1 MLTALD
7 DLSFDRKEV
16 DFSDAAVQLKTLGDA
31 EARQRQSLPE
41 YRERTSLE
49 KIPLLAIDLEPHELG
64 QRQGSGVWSLNHGP
78 LDQFASEFLEL
89 GVSLGKGLP
98 GRPRGID
105 PLTFLL
111 HNVSLFLWITQDREN
126 AGFKYL
132 YLLNKPLAN
141 NQSIKIRQIVSLIK
155 AVELYARYVALSLT
169 TGRQGYEPQD
179 RPAPPWQVVDEA
191 KFQPGLQEYP
201 KWVHQPDGRHRI
213 VSAREE
219 EAALFTADWITKG
232 IVTGPVDTNDVKK
245 EGAAAKFG
253 VEPTT
258 VDSRTSP
265 GERTGYVELL
275 REILPK
281 KNDMTIE
288 GWANLHGFARTTVY
302 TWKKL
307 RLAGSSLEGR
317 LSTTKCE
324 EIEKAI
330 RSDAE
335 ELGLPTRTCSY

>member
-7 DLSFDRKEV
+7 DLSFDRTAV

-49 KIPLLAIDLEPHELG
+49 KIPLLAIDLEHRELG
-64 QRQGSGVWSLNHGP
+64 RRQGSGIWSLNHGP
-78 LDQFASEFLEL
+78 LDQFASEFMEL
-89 GVSLGKGLP
+89 GANLGKGLP

-111 HNVSLFLWITQDREN
+111 HNVSLFLWETQDREN
-126 AGFKYL
+126 AGFRYL
-132 YLLNKPLAN
+132 YLLKKPLAN

-155 AVELYARYVALSLT
+155 AVELYSRYVALSLT
-169 TGRQGYEPQD
+169 TGRQGSEPQD
-179 RPAPPWQVVDEA
+179 SPAPPWQVVDEA
-191 KFQPGLQEYP
+191 KFQPGFQEYP

-213 VSAREE
+213 VSTREE

-232 IVTGPVDTNDVKK
+232 IVTGPVDTRDVKM
-245 EGAAAKFG
+245 EGEAAKFG
-253 VEPTT
+253 VEPMT
-258 VDSRTSP
+258 VDSRTAPS
-265 GERTGYVELL
+265 ERAGYVELL
-275 REILPK
+275 RQILPK

-288 GWANLHGFARTTVY
+288 GWADLHGFARTTVY

-307 RLAGSSLEGR
+307 RLAGSALKGR
-317 LSTTKCE
+317 LSTSKCE

-330 RSDAE
+330 RADAE
-335 ELGLPTRTCSY
+335 ELGLPTRTRSY